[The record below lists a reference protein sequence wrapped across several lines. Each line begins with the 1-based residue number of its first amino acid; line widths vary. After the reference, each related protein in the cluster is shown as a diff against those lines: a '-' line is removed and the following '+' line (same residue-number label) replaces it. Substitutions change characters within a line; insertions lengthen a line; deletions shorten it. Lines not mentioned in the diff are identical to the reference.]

1 MIFKSAFLQFKGYLS
16 DNSSKFSLSMLFS
29 TIILLY
35 ESSKCAEI
43 FPYEP
48 FLFSKSM
55 MRVSRLSNCYKYSD
69 VSSIVSDPVLYLFKM
84 EVRRSMP
91 LVHYS

>member
-1 MIFKSAFLQFKGYLS
+1 
-16 DNSSKFSLSMLFS
+16 
-29 TIILLY
+29 
-35 ESSKCAEI
+35 
-43 FPYEP
+43 
-48 FLFSKSM
+48 M